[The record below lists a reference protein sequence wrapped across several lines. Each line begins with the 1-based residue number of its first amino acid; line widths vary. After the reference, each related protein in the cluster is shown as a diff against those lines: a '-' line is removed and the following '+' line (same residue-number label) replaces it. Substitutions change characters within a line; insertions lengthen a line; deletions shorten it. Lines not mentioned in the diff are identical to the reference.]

1 VYRTSIRATGVGVGN
16 GFSRVGG
23 ILCPLF
29 AVEMVGQEHHALH
42 VITTRHPWFSDP
54 LRQVSTE
61 GQIGAKPNKGRQPS
75 SMLEPK

>member
-29 AVEMVGQEHHALH
+29 AVEMVGQKHHALH
-42 VITTRHPWFSDP
+42 VITTRHPWFSV
-54 LRQVSTE
+54 L
-61 GQIGAKPNKGRQPS
+61 
-75 SMLEPK
+75 L